1 MPRRIVAKKSR
12 KSTPLGA
19 LAANHAPHKIRQRS
33 NASTNP
39 DRVVLPNKR
48 PHSVRDKSTIKRLNM
63 YNEKPDPIQRAK
75 RPDKPAVIE
84 PDRRWFGN
92 TRTVTQKELET
103 FRHEVRE
110 AVHNP
115 YSVLL
120 SKTQLPMA
128 LINEPSFTERKPPLL
143 NIEPFENTFGPK
155 ARRKRP
161 KLSEMAIEDIIQKA
175 EERNVGYEESK
186 DSNIKVEPE
195 AKDLVRD
202 KRLEAGQSK
211 RIWEELYKVLD
222 SSDVVCQV
230 IDVRDPIGT
239 RCPHVE
245 NQLKKQPHKHMLLIL
260 NKCDLVPTWVTTGWV
275 KTLSKEYP
283 TVAFKSSITN
293 PFGKGTFIQLLRQF
307 DKLHKDKKSISVG
320 FIGYPN
326 VGKSSVINTLRN
338 KAVCKVAPV
347 PGETKVWQYITLTK
361 RIYLIDS
368 PGVVYDTGDSEAQ
381 LVLKGVIRP
390 EKLDDATVYIE
401 ALMAR
406 VKPEHMANMYE
417 IEKWADA
424 EDFMTQLGQ
433 KQGRLLKGGEAD
445 LNTIAKILLHD
456 WLNGKIP
463 FFVAPPRT
471 EELAEEAPI
480 A

>member
-1 MPRRIVAKKSR
+1 MPKRLLAKKSR
-12 KSTPLGA
+12 KNKPLGG
-19 LAANHAPHKIRQRS
+19 LTAAHQPHKIRQRS

-39 DRVVLPNKR
+39 ERVVLPNKR
-48 PHSVRDKSTIKRLNM
+48 PHSVRDKPTIKRLNL

-75 RPDKPAVIE
+75 RPDKPATIE

-92 TRTVTQKELET
+92 TRIVTQKELDT
-103 FRHEVRE
+103 FRTEVRE

-120 SKTQLPMA
+120 SRTQLPMS
-128 LINEPSFTERKPPLL
+128 LIDETTFTERKPPLL
-143 NIEPFENTFGPK
+143 NIEPYENTFGPK

-161 KLSEMAIEDIIQKA
+161 KLSEMELSDIVSRTM
-175 EERNVGYEESK
+175 ERDEGYEESK

-202 KRLEAGQSK
+202 KRLEAGQSR

-245 NQLKKQPHKHMLLIL
+245 AQLKKQPHKHMVLIL

-307 DKLHKDKKSISVG
+307 DKLHKDKKSISIG

-361 RIYLIDS
+361 RIYLIDC
-368 PGVVYDTGDSEAQ
+368 PGVVYDIGDTEDD

-401 ALMAR
+401 ALLKR
-406 VKPEHMANMYE
+406 VKTEHMSNIYE
-417 IEKWADA
+417 VDTWTDA
-424 EDFMTQLGQ
+424 EDFMTTIAQ
-433 KQGRLLKGGEAD
+433 KQGRLLKGGEPD
-445 LNTIAKILLHD
+445 LNTIAKNLLHD
-456 WLNGKIP
+456 WLTGKIP
-463 FFVAPPRT
+463 YFALPPRQ
-471 EELAEEAPI
+471 EEA
-480 A
+480 ALVST

>member
-1 MPRRIVAKKSR
+1 MPKRLLAKKSR
-12 KSTPLGA
+12 KNTPLGG
-19 LAANHAPHKIRQRS
+19 LSAAHNPHKIRQRS

-48 PHSVRDKSTIKRLNM
+48 PHSVRDKSTIKRLNL
-63 YNEKPDPIQRAK
+63 YNDKPDAIQRKK

-92 TRTVTQKELET
+92 TRIVTQKELET
-103 FRHEVRE
+103 FREEVRE

-128 LINEPSFTERKPPLL
+128 LINEPSITEHKPPLL
-143 NIEPFENTFGPK
+143 NIEPYENTFGPK

-161 KLSEMAIEDIIQKA
+161 KLSEMDLPGIVQKVT
-175 EERNVGYEESK
+175 ERNGDYEESK
-186 DSNIKVEPE
+186 DSNIKVEVE
-195 AKDLVRD
+195 ARDLVRD
-202 KRLEAGQSK
+202 KRLEAGQSR

-230 IDVRDPIGT
+230 IDVRDPLGT

-245 NQLKKQPHKHMLLIL
+245 NQLKKQPHKHMILIL

-275 KTLSKEYP
+275 KILSKEYP
-283 TVAFKSSITN
+283 TIAFKSSITN

-347 PGETKVWQYITLTK
+347 PGETKIWQYITLTK
-361 RIYLIDS
+361 RIYLIDC
-368 PGVVYDTGDSEAQ
+368 PGVVYDTGDSEEN

-390 EKLDDATVYIE
+390 EKLDDATSNID
-401 ALMAR
+401 ALLAR
-406 VKPEHMANMYE
+406 VKPEHIASIYE
-417 IEKWADA
+417 LEKWEDS
-424 EDFMTQLGQ
+424 EDFMTQLAQ
-433 KQGRLLKGGEAD
+433 RQGRLLKGGEPD

-463 FFVAPPRT
+463 FFVPPPR
-471 EELAEEAPI
+471 EEEAR
-480 A
+480 